1 MNIRRNLLPF
11 AALLAL
17 TAPASAQAPAPTL
30 TPPAVLGAAR
40 TIQFTATYVKR
51 GHRREFSVAYLELPN
66 KAFVQDAD
74 AKTKKID
81 IVYACDG
88 KTQTEYRR
96 SRGHYTQSTAPASI
110 NDADTHTLALSA
122 LGDFMDPA
130 AFAKLIYK
138 HTGRMRRHEKLLAA
152 YDKGFGRDAKGQ
164 RTRED
169 IFIDP
174 ITGLPEKVI
183 FVVLANEAHGVSDI
197 FQETARIEFTDWKLN
212 APIGNA
218 KFAYT
223 PPATATLY
231 TPPKLLADGT
241 QAPDFTADDK
251 DGRPVK
257 LSDYKG
263 KVVVLDFW
271 ATWCGPCQM
280 SLPHTAALA
289 KQYAGKGVTVL
300 AVNVWDKPDA
310 FQAWLPAHPQYAA
323 LHFAIDPA
331 TVQDKGIATGLYG
344 VSGIPTQYVIGKDG
358 RVMKSIVGYDEGST
372 ALEDALK
379 AAGAG

>member
-1 MNIRRNLLPF
+1 MTNHPSLPL

-17 TAPASAQAPAPTL
+17 AAPAFAQPAAKPL

-40 TIQFTATYVKR
+40 TIQFTATELL
-51 GHRREFSVAYLELPN
+51 GRENAPMKVSTAYLAMPN
-66 KAFVQDAD
+66 KAFIQDTD
-74 AKTKKID
+74 ARTKAID
-81 IVYACDG
+81 TVYASDG
-88 KTQTEYRR
+88 KTQTEYLS
-96 SRGHYTQSTAPASI
+96 SRARYTKSDAAARW
-110 NDADTHTLALSA
+110 NDLESRTMALSV
-122 LGDFMDPA
+122 LTDFLTPE
-130 AFAKLIYK
+130 AFAKFHHAAADPAGVY
-138 HTGRMRRHEKLLAA
+138 RMPLGKQEDKTIEEVLALNPA
-152 YDKGFGRDAKGQ
+152 
-164 RTRED
+164 
-169 IFIDP
+169 
-174 ITGLPEKVI
+174 TGLPSSVSI
-183 FVVLANEAHGVSDI
+183 FITPSKHPNVPAE
-197 FQETARIEFTDWKLN
+197 RILFTGWTLN
-212 APIGNA
+212 APIDDA

-241 QAPDFTADDK
+241 PAPDFTANDK

-280 SLPHTAALA
+280 SLPHTTKVA
-289 KQYAGKGVTVL
+289 KQYADKGVVVL
-300 AVNVWDKPDA
+300 AVNVWDTPQA
-310 FQAWLPAHPQYAA
+310 FQGWLPQHPEYGS
-323 LHFAIDPA
+323 LHFAIDPEA
-331 TVQDKGIATGLYG
+331 SQPKGIATGLYG

-358 RVMKSIVGYDEGST
+358 RIVKSIVGYEEGST